1 MSERVGGPLAGMSK
15 GPSLKTQNNAAF
27 FRFISQWAGE
37 KVSLMVCAC
46 ACACVLIGVSV
57 CVCLYERERE
67 REREREKVL
76 EWVFC
81 DEPHRNFLSLFNEAF
96 LPFVVEALDLLLRL
110 SDLTKISIC
119 TFQVFFVIPYIGIY
133 FSILPPFSLYLYYPL
148 SVFLL
153 FWSIQSLYDLTMLN
167 VVFLLCL
174 SFILVIE
181 HCFAPVIL
189 SFVVC
194 RSHCFLLIPLP
205 LYVKFLFLFLSNHSC
220 AELNLFIANFVLF
233 HPSSTWIVF
242 LCFTSHLSSSQQ
254 LSLSLSSFLSFCSAS
269 FLSRWLASS
278 QYFADWP
285 RQGKKLLNPTD
296 YST

>member
-1 MSERVGGPLAGMSK
+1 MTRWESECDG
-15 GPSLKTQNNAAF
+15 
-27 FRFISQWAGE
+27 
-37 KVSLMVCAC
+37 
-46 ACACVLIGVSV
+46 V
-57 CVCLYERERE
+57 CVCVCAYWCECVCVFVWERE

-96 LPFVVEALDLLLRL
+96 LPFVVEALDLFLRL

-148 SVFLL
+148 SVFLYSEA
-153 FWSIQSLYDLTMLN
+153 FSLYKILPCSTLFFFC
-167 VVFLLCL
+167 VFLSFSWLNIVLLL
-174 SFILVIE
+174 SFFRL
-181 HCFAPVIL
+181 L
-189 SFVVC
+189 SADLIVF
-194 RSHCFLLIPLP
+194 SYFL
-205 LYVKFLFLFLSNHSC
+205 FLFMFMFLFLSNHSC

-233 HPSSTWIVF
+233 HLCSTWIVF

-285 RQGKKLLNPTD
+285 RPGKKLLNPTD